1 MDLHRSRVGC
11 VIGLVL
17 LPFGLCTVLS
27 GLDDST
33 FRLILGLVVGA
44 LMLLVGAAALFEA
57 VRPFRFHISF
67 EGLTVRTAELNR
79 LLPWAEIEHLILY
92 QPTPVLSDKRM
103 PSPLLL
109 LVPAAA
115 STLDLPLTHS
125 SPLDDRP
132 CLVLLEVHHVRE
144 KTDQVA
150 DALARYGGT
159 RFTDHRRLVRQR
171 FDSVDFPIEA
181 RGYDPAAVDALV
193 QKGREALRSE
203 DLLLHLAAKVRV
215 ERAPVELPL
224 VAHGYD
230 RVQVDAFLRDLSA
243 VLGRFEEGEEEPG

>member
-33 FRLILGLVVGA
+33 FRLISGLVVGA
-44 LMLLVGAAALFEA
+44 LMLLGGVAGIVEA

-67 EGLTVRTAELNR
+67 EGVTVRTAELNR
-79 LLPWAEIEHLILY
+79 LLPWEEIEHLVLY
-92 QPTPVLSDKRM
+92 QPPPVLSEKRM

-109 LVPAAA
+109 LVPAATSA
-115 STLDLPLTHS
+115 LDVPLTHR

-132 CLVLLEVHHVRE
+132 CLVLLEVHDVRE

-150 DALARYGGT
+150 DALARYGGS
-159 RFTDHRRLVRQR
+159 RFTDHRQIVRQR
-171 FDSVDFPIEA
+171 FDSADFPIEA
-181 RGYDPAAVDALV
+181 RGYDRDAVDALV
-193 QKGREALRSE
+193 QKGRQALRSE
-203 DLLLHLAAKVRV
+203 DHLLRLATKVQV
-215 ERAPVELPL
+215 ERALLELPL
-224 VAHGYD
+224 VAHGYY
-230 RVQVDAFLRDLSA
+230 RVRVDAFLRDLSA
-243 VLGRFEEGEEEPG
+243 ALARFEEGDEEPG

>member
-1 MDLHRSRVGC
+1 MDLHRSRAGL

-17 LPFGLCTVLS
+17 LPFGLCTVLA
-27 GLDDST
+27 GLAGST
-33 FRLILGLVVGA
+33 LRLVGGLIVGGLV
-44 LMLLVGAAALFEA
+44 MLASVAGIVEA

-79 LLPWAEIEHLILY
+79 LLPWAEIEHLVLY
-92 QPTPVLSDKRM
+92 QPPPVLSDKRM

-109 LVPAAA
+109 LVPAAR

-132 CLVLLEVHHVRE
+132 CMVLLEVHDVRE

-150 DALARYGGT
+150 GALARYGGS
-159 RFTDHRRLVRQR
+159 RFTDHRQLVRQR
-171 FDSVDFPIEA
+171 FDSAPLSIEA
-181 RGYDPAAVDALV
+181 RGYDRTAVDALV

-203 DLLLHLAAKVRV
+203 DFLLRLAAKAQV
-215 ERAPVELPL
+215 ERALVELPL

-230 RVQVDAFLRDLSA
+230 PVRVDAFLRDLSA
-243 VLGRFEEGEEEPG
+243 ALARFEEGEEEPG

>member
-1 MDLHRSRVGC
+1 MDLHRSRAGL
-11 VIGLVL
+11 VIGFVL
-17 LPFGLCTVLS
+17 LPFGFCMVLV
-27 GLDDST
+27 GLAGST
-33 FRLILGLVVGA
+33 LRLIGGLIFGGLV
-44 LMLLVGAAALFEA
+44 MLAGVAGIVQA

-79 LLPWAEIEHLILY
+79 LLPWAEIEHLVLY
-92 QPTPVLSDKRM
+92 QPPPVLSEKKM

-109 LVPAAA
+109 LVPAAT
-115 STLDLPLTHS
+115 STLDRPLTHH

-132 CLVLLEVHHVRE
+132 CLVLLEVHDVRE

-150 DALARYGGT
+150 DALARYGGS

-171 FDSVDFPIEA
+171 FGSATFPIEA

-203 DLLLHLAAKVRV
+203 DFLLRV
-215 ERAPVELPL
+215 ATKAQVEQALVELPL

-230 RVQVDAFLRDLSA
+230 RARADAFLRGLSA
-243 VLGRFEEGEEEPG
+243 ALARFEEGEEKPG